1 MAPTDGLPESTPF
14 ALELCSTLSAMTLSM
29 AMGLSLE
36 KYKRIS
42 TFSLLKNCYKNM
54 LEDERPP
61 HPARD
66 LSAKPKSEGGQP
78 G

>member
-1 MAPTDGLPESTPF
+1 MAPTDSLPESIPF

-36 KYKRIS
+36 KYTCIP
-42 TFSLLKNCYKNM
+42 TFSLLKNCCKNT
-54 LEDERPP
+54 LEDERPAY
-61 HPARD
+61 PARD